1 MVKTIKA
8 KFSHGTFTPLD
19 PPPPELVHEGDE
31 VLLAVSPI
39 APVSGSLVGDTAG
52 SWKDLL
58 DAEELKRNIYTDRL
72 VATRPPASF

>member
-8 KFSHGTFTPLD
+8 KFSHGTFTPIE

-39 APVSGSLVGDTAG
+39 TPVSGSIVGETAG
-52 SWKDLL
+52 SWKGLL
-58 DAEELKRNIYTDRL
+58 DADELKRNIYSDRL
-72 VATRPPASF
+72 VTTRPPASF